1 MCIILVGQV
10 SEIRKVGLEDAWAC
24 NPDGGGIAYPDNR
37 GKVKTIKGLMTLDA
51 LRDALSTVS
60 RSTKIALHL
69 RLATHGSVS
78 QANTHPFPIGRSGSV
93 LMHNGILNAFGR
105 SGVKGLS
112 DSADFA
118 RVLGEIKDPLDREKL
133 LNTVGGMYCLITP
146 KDGIQIYGSR
156 SWVNIGK
163 GDVIGSNDHFV
174 AKTQYQREWFQLS
187 ELQKEQRNQIWSWR
201 EDPM

>member
-10 SEIRKVGLEDAWAC
+10 SEIRKVGLEEAWAC

-37 GKVKTIKGLMTLDA
+37 GKVKTIKGLMTLKA
-51 LRDALSTVS
+51 LREALSTVS

-78 QANTHPFPIGRSGSV
+78 QDNTHPFPIGKSGSV
-93 LMHNGILNAFGR
+93 LMHNGVLTAFGK
-105 SGVKGLS
+105 SGTKGVS

-118 RVLGEIKDPLDREKL
+118 RVLGEIKDPRDREKMIDSL
-133 LNTVGGMYCLITP
+133 TGMFAIITP
-146 KDGIQIYGSR
+146 KGILVMGSKH
-156 SWVNIGK
+156 WVNVGK

-174 AKTQYQREWFQLS
+174 AKTQFQREWHQIS
-187 ELQKEQRNQIWSWR
+187 ELQKEQRNQIWRWR